1 MGRALTIAA
10 VIFLVAP
17 VCFADGLSDGLAAY
31 DRGDY
36 RVALEEWQGAAAEGN
51 AAAMNAIAGLYD
63 QGHGV
68 GRDPAMAAKWY
79 RRSAERGNTVGQLNL
94 GDMYSRGAGV
104 PLDRSEAYVWLSLA
118 AAQGNAWSADKK
130 LKIAAAMTAGNIAAA
145 NLRYEALKNRLPIS
159 P

>member
-1 MGRALTIAA
+1 MTIAA
-10 VIFLVAP
+10 VLFLVVP
-17 VCFADGLSDGLAAY
+17 QCFADDLGDGLAAY

-36 RVALEEWQGAAAEGN
+36 QSALEEWKKAAAVGE

-63 QGHGV
+63 QGYGV
-68 GRDPAMAAKWY
+68 GRDRAMAAKWY
-79 RRSAERGNTVGQLNL
+79 RRSAERGNAVGQLNL

-130 LKIAAAMTAGNIAAA
+130 LKIAAAMTTGNIAAA
-145 NLRYEALKNRLPIS
+145 KLRYEALKNRLPIS